1 MSQEPIFLYF
11 KTAEVLKN
19 KFVLEFLQIE
29 VVYQIRLST
38 EKNYYI
44 FSINFNLI
52 IHEDYELVS
61 DEIKQLSI
69 KSNLLLEK
77 GPIVFLKL
85 MKKIRILNFIILVN

>member
-11 KTAEVLKN
+11 KTAEVLKT

-52 IHEDYELVS
+52 IHEDYEHVS

-77 GPIVFLKL
+77 GPDCFFKM